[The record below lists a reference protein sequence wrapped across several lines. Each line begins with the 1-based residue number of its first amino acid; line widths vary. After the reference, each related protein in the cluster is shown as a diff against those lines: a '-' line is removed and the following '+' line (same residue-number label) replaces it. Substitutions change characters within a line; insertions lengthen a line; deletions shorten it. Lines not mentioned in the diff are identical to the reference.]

1 METQSGLG
9 DALETLPKLTEQ
21 LVLRIDF
28 PEMYDRENS
37 EENFRGYSCPSSGFL
52 FVYLF
57 LRVDIYVEIN
67 LQNMSY

>member
-1 METQSGLG
+1 MNGDWMETQSGLG

-37 EENFRGYSCPSSGFL
+37 EENFRGGL
-52 FVYLF
+52 FWPKND
-57 LRVDIYVEIN
+57 RE
-67 LQNMSY
+67 

>member
-37 EENFRGYSCPSSGFL
+37 EENFRGGL
-52 FVYLF
+52 FWPKND
-57 LRVDIYVEIN
+57 RE
-67 LQNMSY
+67 